1 MKVAILTQPL
11 GKNYGGIMQGWAL
24 QQVLKKLGHEVVTI
38 DYNYPA
44 PGFFYKQARLGY
56 RLIKKIAGKRVAPI
70 NFEEKFSFVFQ
81 HTHAFIN
88 ENITMSEYIDSNI
101 DLKQHFEINKY
112 DAVVVGSDQTWRPKY
127 SPNIYNFYL
136 DFIKNKNI
144 KRFAYASSFGVD
156 TWEYSEEETS
166 KCAELAKL
174 FDAISV
180 REESGVDLCK
190 KYLNVESECVLDPTL
205 LLNKEDYLSLIGD
218 KYNNGSY
225 NGVYTYFLDANQEK
239 TSAANFIA
247 EKLKIQ
253 VYSCQAKRSLGDLGG
268 STLDEYQ
275 MPAVQDWLASF
286 ANAKF
291 VVTDS
296 FHGMVFSIV
305 FGKPFIVIANKERGA
320 ARFESL
326 LKKFNASDKL
336 IDSTEVLMKG
346 LVKVDEIKPLDFK
359 SIELEKEKSLFFL
372 KKYL

>member
-1 MKVAILTQPL
+1 
-11 GKNYGGIMQGWAL
+11 
-24 QQVLKKLGHEVVTI
+24 
-38 DYNYPA
+38 
-44 PGFFYKQARLGY
+44 
-56 RLIKKIAGKRVAPI
+56 
-70 NFEEKFSFVFQ
+70 
-81 HTHAFIN
+81 
-88 ENITMSEYIDSNI
+88 MSECIDSNI

-156 TWEYSEEETS
+156 TWEYAEEETS

-218 KYNNGSY
+218 KYNNGSD
-225 NGVYTYFLDANQEK
+225 NGVYTYFLDSNEEK
-239 TSAANFIA
+239 TSAANSIA
-247 EKLKIQ
+247 EKLKTQ
-253 VYSCQAKRSLGDLGG
+253 VYSCQAKRSLSDLGG

-296 FHGMVFSIV
+296 FHGMVFSII
-305 FGKPFIVIANKERGA
+305 FEKPFLVIVNKQRGA

-326 LKKFNASDKL
+326 LSKIGGLDHLIYDTKE
-336 IDSTEVLMKG
+336 IDSEK
-346 LVKVDEIKPLDFK
+346 IK
-359 SIELEKEKSLFFL
+359 SIEPLDEDKLKKLKIGSLFFIENSVVS
-372 KKYL
+372 